1 MHRKGGPLMRHQL
14 NLDLAAREKVVG
26 LRRVT
31 LRERLVRLILGEPK
45 EFTVVVPGDS
55 VDQVTIT
62 RHGDEEAD
70 LMALAAAVGATRNGG
85 DAA

>member
-1 MHRKGGPLMRHQL
+1 MRHQL

-31 LRERLVRLILGEPK
+31 LRERLARLILGEAK
-45 EFTVVVPGDS
+45 DFTVVVPADS

-62 RHGDEEAD
+62 QHGAVDD
-70 LMALAAAVGATRNGG
+70 LMALARAVGVTRSGG

>member
-1 MHRKGGPLMRHQL
+1 MRHQL
-14 NLDLAAREKVVG
+14 NLDLATREKVVG

-31 LRERLVRLILGEPK
+31 LRERLARLILGEPK
-45 EFTVVVPGDS
+45 KFTVVIPGDS

-62 RHGDEEAD
+62 QHGDDDD
-70 LMALAAAVGATRNGG
+70 LMALARAVGVTRSGG

>member
-1 MHRKGGPLMRHQL
+1 MRHQL

-31 LRERLVRLILGEPK
+31 LRERLARLILGEPK
-45 EFTVVVPGDS
+45 EFTLVVPGDS

-62 RHGDEEAD
+62 QHGDDDD
-70 LMALAAAVGATRNGG
+70 LMALARAVGVTRSGG

>member
-1 MHRKGGPLMRHQL
+1 MRHQL

-31 LRERLVRLILGEPK
+31 LRERLARLILGETK
-45 EFTVVVPGDS
+45 DFTLVVPGDS
-55 VDQVTIT
+55 VDQVIIT
-62 RHGDEEAD
+62 PHGDDDD
-70 LMALAAAVGATRNGG
+70 LMALARAVGVTRSGG

>member
-1 MHRKGGPLMRHQL
+1 MRHHL

-31 LRERLVRLILGEPK
+31 LRERLARLILGEPK
-45 EFTVVVPGDS
+45 KFTVIVPGES

-62 RHGDEEAD
+62 QCSDEEDD
-70 LMALAAAVGATRNGG
+70 LMALANAVGVTRKG
-85 DAA
+85 DVA

>member
-1 MHRKGGPLMRHQL
+1 MRHQL
-14 NLDLAAREKVVG
+14 NLDLAAREKVVD

-31 LRERLVRLILGEPK
+31 LRERLARLILGEPK
-45 EFTVVVPGDS
+45 ELTLVIPGDS

-62 RHGDEEAD
+62 QHGGDDD
-70 LMALAAAVGATRNGG
+70 LMALARAVGVTRSSG

>member
-1 MHRKGGPLMRHQL
+1 MRHQL

-26 LRRVT
+26 LCRVT
-31 LRERLVRLILGEPK
+31 LRERLARLILGEAK
-45 EFTVVVPGDS
+45 DFTLVVPGDS

-62 RHGDEEAD
+62 QHGDDDD
-70 LMALAAAVGATRNGG
+70 LMALARAVGVTRNGG